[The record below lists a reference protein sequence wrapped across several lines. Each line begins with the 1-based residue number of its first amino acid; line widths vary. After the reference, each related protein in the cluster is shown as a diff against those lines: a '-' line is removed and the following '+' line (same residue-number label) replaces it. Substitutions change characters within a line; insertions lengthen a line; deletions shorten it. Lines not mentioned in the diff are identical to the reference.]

1 MQRELVENKKWLTE
15 EEFVEDFGCCPNT
28 CRWQRRQSG
37 LDDRRTLLRV
47 KGAMVA
53 LAGMLTAPML
63 VALVLAALYAG
74 VAENLVVQGALRGMG
89 AVAAG
94 LITATGIKMIGALG
108 KNPMGMTV
116 CVGLAV
122 ITFAAIAL
130 VRIPLATLLLTL
142 GILSCLWAYR
152 KLGDGTGQTMSTT
165 ITMTAA
171 DWLSMLV
178 HFMSLSLLAVGGAI
192 TTAPDIHRRLVDET
206 HWLTESQLTHPS
218 PLPRRPLGQISCSS
232 RSWDG
237 TSGSMRRA
245 DLAPVCT
252 HCGSPCWAS

>member
-1 MQRELVENKKWLTE
+1 MPDTSTHSSEAPSPARPAPTSLTDLFISFTLLALQGFGGVLAIVQRELVENKKWLTK
-15 EEFVEDFGCCPNT
+15 EEFVEDWAVAQILPGGNVVNLALMIGGRYFG
-28 CRWQRRQSG
+28 
-37 LDDRRTLLRV
+37 L

-74 VAENLVVQGALRGMG
+74 VAENLVVQSALRGMG

-152 KLGDGTGQTMSTT
+152 KLGDGQ
-165 ITMTAA
+165 
-171 DWLSMLV
+171 
-178 HFMSLSLLAVGGAI
+178 GGK
-192 TTAPDIHRRLVDET
+192 P
-206 HWLTESQLTHPS
+206 
-218 PLPRRPLGQISCSS
+218 
-232 RSWDG
+232 
-237 TSGSMRRA
+237 
-245 DLAPVCT
+245 
-252 HCGSPCWAS
+252 